1 MSLAIWTTDTMN
13 KITALLAALSLTSV
27 ASAQDEIVEG
37 AVSVRRYAVELI
49 VFAYAEDVSPGTE
62 IFPPDEPPV
71 IEESL
76 LPVDPDG
83 IIVFDETVAEPQAA
97 ATEPDVPEVEEE
109 VAKAPW
115 AETVLMLEDEFS
127 MQAVIERLELL
138 DAYEPMLHVGWTQV
152 ALPEDESQPIELLYF
167 GDPPAGLDGSFT
179 LYLGRYLHLVVDLAL
194 DANASTGDESQ
205 EFEEPISEEP
215 EFDEPAIIYGDA
227 RQQFD
232 DELPAIEG
240 RVRYRIQEDRIMR
253 NGDTRYFDHPKF
265 GVIAKVS
272 RVEERPDETEPS
284 GDTPELSSRLR

>member
-27 ASAQDEIVEG
+27 AGAQDEIVEG

>member
-1 MSLAIWTTDTMN
+1 MN

-27 ASAQDEIVEG
+27 AGAQDEIVEG

>member
-27 ASAQDEIVEG
+27 AGAQDEIVEG

-205 EFEEPISEEP
+205 EFQEPISEEP

-272 RVEERPDETEPS
+272 RVEERPDESEPS

>member
-215 EFDEPAIIYGDA
+215 DFDEPAIIYGDA